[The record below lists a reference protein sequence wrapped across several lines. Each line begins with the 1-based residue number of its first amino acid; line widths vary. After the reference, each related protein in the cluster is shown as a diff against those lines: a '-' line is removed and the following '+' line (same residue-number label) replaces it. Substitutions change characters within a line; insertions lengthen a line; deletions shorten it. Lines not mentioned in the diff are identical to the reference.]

1 MPLHYWNKLVIK
13 RWQRATYS
21 YNQYLLKNSRLLVD
35 SNRKP
40 PVLTPFQNKCKY
52 CVFLSSILW
61 RHRKRQKS
69 WLAHWGDFRQSRI
82 GSWFL
87 RPVPT
92 TTDSLHIS
100 EGDHHSNFGKREM
113 EKVVTSSLRGEKW
126 LHCLF
131 FFLTTNNRLGECAF
145 WIENMYS
152 TRAGSPRDK
161 VVVREG
167 VQQRAYSKA
176 SCAMTAVKI

>member
-1 MPLHYWNKLVIK
+1 MPLHYWTKLIIK
-13 RWQRATYS
+13 RWQRATCS

-40 PVLTPFQNKCKY
+40 PLLTPFQNKCKY
-52 CVFLSSILW
+52 CVFLSSILG
-61 RHRKRQKS
+61 RHRKTQKS

-92 TTDSLHIS
+92 TTDSLRIS
-100 EGDHHSNFGKREM
+100 EGDHHYNFGKREM
-113 EKVVTSSLRGEKW
+113 EKLVTSSLRGENW
-126 LHCLF
+126 RHCFLF
-131 FFLTTNNRLGECAF
+131 WQQTTGS
-145 WIENMYS
+145 ENAHFGSKICS

-176 SCAMTAVKI
+176 TCAMTAVKF

>member
-1 MPLHYWNKLVIK
+1 MPLHYWNKLIIK
-13 RWQRATYS
+13 RWQRATCS

-40 PVLTPFQNKCKY
+40 PLLTPFQNKCKY
-52 CVFLSSILW
+52 CVFLSSILG

-92 TTDSLHIS
+92 TTDSLRIS
-100 EGDHHSNFGKREM
+100 EGDHRPNLGKREM
-113 EKVVTSSLRGEKW
+113 EKVVTSSLRGENW
-126 LHCLF
+126 LHCF
-131 FFLTTNNRLGECAF
+131 FFFTTNNRLGECAF
-145 WIENMYS
+145 WIENM
-152 TRAGSPRDK
+152 
-161 VVVREG
+161 
-167 VQQRAYSKA
+167 
-176 SCAMTAVKI
+176 